1 MIDLPAEHAA
11 YQRELSEVIEAV
23 LRHGQF
29 ILGPEVEAF
38 EAEVAAYL
46 GVPFAVSCN
55 SGTDALVLALRALG
69 VGDSDGDEVI
79 TSPWTFFATAEA
91 ISVVGA
97 KPVFV
102 DIDEATYNIDV
113 DQVAAAWTPRTRAV
127 MPVHLY
133 GQPAD
138 LDPLLALAEE
148 RDAAVV
154 EDTAQAFGAVYDDQ
168 QVGTLGACGAYSFF
182 PTKPLGGVGDGGLAV
197 TSDPAVADRLRML
210 RVHGARR
217 RYANEMVGYNS
228 RLDTVQAAVLRVKLG
243 HVDDANKAR
252 QRVAQQYD
260 ARFAGVEGLVRPF
273 VAPRR
278 THVYHVYTVRILGGR
293 RDAVRAALT
302 DRGIASM
309 VYYPVPVHQLPVYAK
324 RAPSLPK
331 AERAATEVLSL
342 PISPALGESAV
353 DAVADAVLGAL
364 DGGN

>member
-11 YQRELSEVIEAV
+11 YRQELSEAIEAV

-29 ILGPEVEAF
+29 ILGPEVAAF
-38 EAEVAAYL
+38 EEEVGAYL

-69 VGDSDGDEVI
+69 IGAGHEVV
-79 TSPWTFFATAEA
+79 TTPWTFFATAEA

-97 KPVFV
+97 VPVFV
-102 DIDEATYNIDV
+102 DIDEATYNIDAE
-113 DQVAAAWTPRTRAV
+113 QVAAAVTARTRAV

-138 LDPLLALAEE
+138 LDPLLAVAAEHG
-148 RDAAVV
+148 AAVV
-154 EDTAQAFGAVYDDQ
+154 EDTAQAFGAVYGERQ
-168 QVGTLGACGAYSFF
+168 AGTLGACGAYSFF
-182 PTKPLGGVGDGGLAV
+182 PTKPLGGLGDGGMVV

-228 RLDTVQAAVLRVKLG
+228 RLDTVQAAVLRLKLRR
-243 HVDDANKAR
+243 VDDANKAR

-260 ARFAGVEGLVRPF
+260 ERFEGVKGLVTPF
-273 VAPRR
+273 VAPGR

-293 RDAVRAALT
+293 RDAVREALER
-302 DRGIASM
+302 RGIASM
-309 VYYPVPVHQLPVYAK
+309 VYYPVPVHRLPVYTGQA
-324 RAPSLPK
+324 ASLPR
-331 AERAATEVLSL
+331 AERAAAEVLSL
-342 PISPALGESAV
+342 PISPVLGEDAV
-353 DAVADAVLGAL
+353 DAVADTVLGAL
-364 DGGN
+364 TGAG